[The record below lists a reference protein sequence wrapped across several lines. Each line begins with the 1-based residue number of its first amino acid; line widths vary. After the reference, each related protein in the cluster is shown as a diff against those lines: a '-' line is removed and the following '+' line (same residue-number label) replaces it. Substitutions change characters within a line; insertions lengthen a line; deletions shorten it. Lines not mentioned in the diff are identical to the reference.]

1 MGENKP
7 NNIPEENKPNNNEQ
21 PLNNPSTDEP
31 ILPAAETT
39 TEVEQPSTLNLS
51 TEALAEADLQ
61 PLNPNMEVHHHAH
74 DPAAPHHQKKNWKNY
89 FWEFLMLFLAVFCG
103 FLAEYQLEHVIE
115 DQREEKFAESLLE
128 DIKKDSI
135 DLAADIP
142 FWENYIKRIDT
153 LRNEIKKPSSQRDM
167 FLLFRCV
174 VKIRYY
180 DNFNYHDR
188 TIQQLKNGGNF
199 RLIRKKGIADSL
211 IDYDSQ
217 IQSEL
222 RDMEMQ
228 SNNIWQNLNFLQD
241 KIFNADFYQLRRNKI
256 GLDSAIKANPEII
269 KIRTGKEDEL
279 FEYYNRLQFFQVM
292 SNYRLGANKG
302 LLLKAS
308 SLIEMIKKEYHL
320 Q

>member
-1 MGENKP
+1 MKKNKNLSAEQAGTEP
-7 NNIPEENKPNNNEQ
+7 KQPLQNIPEETTSSGKN
-21 PLNNPSTDEP
+21 
-31 ILPAAETT
+31 ILPQMEQNEIPPINETEILEIKN
-39 TEVEQPSTLNLS
+39 TEIN
-51 TEALAEADLQ
+51 D
-61 PLNPNMEVHHHAH
+61 MEVHHHSH
-74 DPAAPHHQKKNWKNY
+74 ESHGKKNWKAY

-115 DQREEKFAESLLE
+115 HQREEKFAESLLD
-128 DIKKDSI
+128 DIKKDTM

-153 LRNEIKKPSSQRDM
+153 IRNEIKKPSSQRDM
-167 FLLFRCV
+167 FLLFSCV

-180 DNFNYHDR
+180 NNFNYHDR

-241 KIFNADFYQLRRNKI
+241 KIFNADFYQFRRNKI
-256 GLDSAIKANPEII
+256 GLDSAIKANPEVI

-292 SNYRLGANKG
+292 TNYRLGANKG

-308 SLIEMIKKEYHL
+308 DLIKMIKKEYHL
-320 Q
+320 KDE

>member
-1 MGENKP
+1 M
-7 NNIPEENKPNNNEQ
+7 EENKSLNSPEEIRPQCNSQDAVHEQ
-21 PLNNPSTDEP
+21 QLNNLSTDET
-31 ILPAAETT
+31 IIPAPEKTSEA
-39 TEVEQPSTLNLS
+39 EQPQTTNYKPE
-51 TEALAEADLQ
+51 TE
-61 PLNPNMEVHHHAH
+61 NMEVHHHAH
-74 DPAAPHHQKKNWKNY
+74 NPAAPHHKKNWKSY

-115 DQREEKFAESLLE
+115 HQREEKFAESLLA
-128 DIKKDSI
+128 DIKKDTI

-167 FLLFRCV
+167 FLLFSCV
-174 VKIRYY
+174 VKIRSY

-199 RLIRKKGIADSL
+199 RLIRKKGVADSL

-217 IQSEL
+217 IQSVL

-241 KIFNADFYQLRRNKI
+241 KIFNADFYQFRRNKI

-279 FEYYNRLQFFQVM
+279 FEYCNRLQFFQVM
-292 SNYRLGANKG
+292 SNYRLGANKR

-308 SLIEMIKKEYHL
+308 SLIKMIKKEYHL
-320 Q
+320 QDE